1 MTFPA
6 ATAVMVIGNVADFE
20 TTVAETTVAE
30 AAEPWPP
37 E

>member
-6 ATAVMVIGNVADFE
+6 ATAVVVTGNVAFFE
-20 TTVAETTVAE
+20 TTVAEAV
-30 AAEPWPP
+30 EPWPP

>member
-6 ATAVMVIGNVADFE
+6 ATAVVVTGKVTDFG
-20 TTVAETTVAE
+20 TTVAE
-30 AAEPWPP
+30 AVKSWPP

>member
-6 ATAVMVIGNVADFE
+6 GTAVVVIGNVADFE
-20 TTVAETTVAE
+20 ITVAE
-30 AAEPWPP
+30 AVEPWPP

>member
-6 ATAVMVIGNVADFE
+6 ATAVVVIGNVADFE
-20 TTVAETTVAE
+20 TTVAEAE
-30 AAEPWPP
+30 EPWPP

>member
-6 ATAVMVIGNVADFE
+6 AATAVVVVGNVADFE
-20 TTVAETTVAE
+20 TTVAEAV
-30 AAEPWPP
+30 EPWPP